1 MVPACDR
8 PKSRLL
14 VYDSRGEGPAGYER
28 EASLLQALK
37 KINWR
42 KGDWTGG
49 RLLFVI
55 AYPSMGREMGEKGYV
70 LDSGSP
76 YSLWF

>member
-1 MVPACDR
+1 
-8 PKSRLL
+8 
-14 VYDSRGEGPAGYER
+14 
-28 EASLLQALK
+28 LK